1 MQGVLIDVR
10 DDITM
15 KVKIINLSQYSSIS
29 EVSIKSYNILYSKCF
44 GSNLITYL
52 QPKDKSYEFEVV
64 RLKLDT
70 YTAQSHLIWNVVF
83 PISNPHLQDL
93 FGLSFAR
100 LF

>member
-29 EVSIKSYNILYSKCF
+29 EVSIESYNILHSLFF
-44 GSNLITYL
+44 GSTLNTYL

-70 YTAQSHLIWNVVF
+70 YTAQSHLIWNGVF
-83 PISNPHLQDL
+83 PIANPHLQDL
-93 FGLSFAR
+93 F
-100 LF
+100 